1 MVKSKTPKVRGCHGP
16 WLGPRGPL
24 PSLYLVMVMALFL
37 LASIS
42 CGGGGLGEEAI
53 RRGAAETIRRFLEAC
68 GERRADEVRHLLSR
82 SYLEENRVPDPLGE
96 DELEA
101 ALGRLEHY
109 RFDPAEMRV
118 EGSRAVAPV
127 YLGLR
132 GEEVEREE
140 VVSLDWD
147 GSRWLVD
154 SFTAMDWRRKRPS
167 PEKAIA
173 LAEAQSALR
182 AFLADC
188 LDHRTDKIFTAL
200 SSSFRERYRLG
211 RPWTREEF
219 SGIFGT
225 ARSYRF
231 HPERMTYADGTVDV
245 DVTIEFG
252 SPGNLEEQTSRVRL
266 VQEQGTWKVD
276 SFPFFLL

>member
-1 MVKSKTPKVRGCHGP
+1 
-16 WLGPRGPL
+16 
-24 PSLYLVMVMALFL
+24 MATAFVVL
-37 LASIS
+37 SSPS
-42 CGGGGLGEEAI
+42 CGGLEEQAL
-53 RRGAAETIRRFLEAC
+53 RQGAAETIRRFLDAC
-68 GERRADEVRHLLSR
+68 GERRPEEVRDLFSR
-82 SYLEENRVPDPLGE
+82 SYLEDNLVPDPLGE

-101 ALGRLEHY
+101 ALGKLEHY
-109 RFDPAEMRV
+109 RFDPAELRV

-127 YLGLR
+127 YLGLQ
-132 GEEVEREE
+132 GEEGEREE
-140 VVSLDWD
+140 FVSLEWD
-147 GSRWLVD
+147 RSRWLVT
-154 SFTAMDWRRKRPS
+154 SFTAMDWRRKPPS

-188 LDHRTDKIFTAL
+188 LDHRTDKVFTAL

-219 SGIFGT
+219 SGILGT

-231 HPERMTYADGTVDV
+231 DPERMAYVDGTVEV